1 MTTIEIG
8 QTNSGKVVSLPLA
21 RANRHGLV
29 TGSTGGGKTV
39 TLQRLAEEFSRAGV
53 PEANSCRPTDESH
66 EAGQERSGYEYSP
79 VKLHVWS

>member
-1 MTTIEIG
+1 MHELNIG
-8 QTNSGKVVSLPLA
+8 TDDAPGV
-21 RANRHGLV
+21 
-29 TGSTGGGKTV
+29 
-39 TLQRLAEEFSRAGV
+39 EDCDISRAGV